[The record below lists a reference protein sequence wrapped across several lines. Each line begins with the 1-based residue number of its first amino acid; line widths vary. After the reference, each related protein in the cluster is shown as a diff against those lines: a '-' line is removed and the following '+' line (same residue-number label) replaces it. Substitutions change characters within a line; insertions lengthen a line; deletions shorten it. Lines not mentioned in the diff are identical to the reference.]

1 MFQQSAAV
9 HGTTIDARMQQVL
22 EASRKSTGSPA
33 LNLNAFSL
41 QVGGAPPVVTTLAG
55 GGSGNYAD
63 GAGTSAAFH
72 YPWGLAY
79 DSSAGLL
86 FVTDDENCLVRSV
99 VVSTGVVST
108 LAGGEG
114 STVCGSSNG
123 VVQSAHRT
131 YLRQH

>member
-1 MFQQSAAV
+1 MTIQNVIGCCVRVLRFVLVVGLCSCVFQQSAAV

-79 DSSAGLL
+79 DSSGLR
-86 FVTDDENCLVRSV
+86 VCCL
-99 VVSTGVVST
+99 
-108 LAGGEG
+108 
-114 STVCGSSNG
+114 
-123 VVQSAHRT
+123 
-131 YLRQH
+131 